1 MSVCSRTKFHVSSII
16 LMSFRYGIVLSPPSS
31 KRIPKKPTEIR
42 VNGSRM
48 TGKKNLPRCLRYN
61 EMNLIL
67 EKRIFPDNLKTV
79 RVTPAFIGGD
89 RSELR
94 NFKLMSV
101 LTCSLKYFSVLCII
115 AFTNTSQK
123 KIFFSKQF
131 DFQVFQP
138 TGNAIIQLVDQ
149 IFEAFKNNL
158 CTLGMFIDV

>member
-1 MSVCSRTKFHVSSII
+1 
-16 LMSFRYGIVLSPPSS
+16 
-31 KRIPKKPTEIR
+31 
-42 VNGSRM
+42 M

-67 EKRIFPDNLKTV
+67 EKKIFPDNLKTA

-101 LTCSLKYFSVLCII
+101 LTCFSEILQCIMYNRFHKYL
-115 AFTNTSQK
+115 AE
-123 KIFFSKQF
+123 KIFFFSKQF

-138 TGNAIIQLVDQ
+138 TGYAIIQLVDQ